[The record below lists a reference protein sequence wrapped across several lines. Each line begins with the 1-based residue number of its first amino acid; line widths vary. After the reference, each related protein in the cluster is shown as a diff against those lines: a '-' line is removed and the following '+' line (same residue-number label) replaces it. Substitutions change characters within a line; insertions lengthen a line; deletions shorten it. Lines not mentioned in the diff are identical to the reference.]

1 MLATCIDRWIQR
13 RAVMRSRASAEQ
25 SRVGWNYGVMRQ
37 SRAEEAAGS
46 WVCMHGGCSGYG
58 LHGIFFR
65 RKLGSNV
72 PLGGTSTTL
81 GNIGKLY
88 PQWPSLS
95 RLESTR
101 TPESTPQVQKPS
113 RRYICKWLALAASK
127 RFGKFDWGDD
137 DAKSLRMRGPC
148 TCTLAVCYYS
158 STTHY
163 YQRRRHESACFD
175 PQVDR
180 AGLTLVSARFRTASA
195 TMHIV
200 HA

>member
-1 MLATCIDRWIQR
+1 VDTVYM
-13 RAVMRSRASAEQ
+13 EF
-25 SRVGWNYGVMRQ
+25 
-37 SRAEEAAGS
+37 
-46 WVCMHGGCSGYG
+46 
-58 LHGIFFR
+58 FFR

-81 GNIGKLY
+81 GNIGNLY
-88 PQWPSLS
+88 PQWSSLS

-175 PQVDR
+175 QSIRRSIELDLLWSLHVSVRPVQPCISFTHDPVD
-180 AGLTLVSARFRTASA
+180 
-195 TMHIV
+195 
-200 HA
+200 